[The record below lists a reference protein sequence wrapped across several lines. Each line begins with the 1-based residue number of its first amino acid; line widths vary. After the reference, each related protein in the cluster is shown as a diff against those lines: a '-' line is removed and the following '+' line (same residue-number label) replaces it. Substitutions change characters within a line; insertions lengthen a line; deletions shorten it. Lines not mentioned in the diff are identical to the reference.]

1 MRSSVVVKDAERG
14 QSTDRPPSAPLLRL
28 GARLRAPT
36 IVIVDETPK
45 RLAEMIPHASMQCSR
60 VTVGPGIRL
69 RQKKF
74 NRFLRDTL
82 GIHDWLE
89 EPEGSVA
96 EAIDDT
102 QEELI
107 KPPQAVSYVPN

>member
-1 MRSSVVVKDAERG
+1 MRSSVVVKDAERGG
-14 QSTDRPPSAPLLRL
+14 QSTDRPPSAPLLRP
-28 GARLRAPT
+28 GARLQAPT
-36 IVIVDETPK
+36 IVVVDETSK

-60 VTVGPGIRL
+60 FTVGHGIRL

-89 EPEGSVA
+89 EPE